1 MLFKLNYFFKERY
14 PLLEPFENG
23 VWCPLSH
30 ALPRI
35 LKETLEIK
43 DGYNPSIDSP
53 DSLELIAFV
62 VLYYD
67 GSGSHQQMKGNDID
81 INTRN
86 IIMGIYSVHV

>member
-1 MLFKLNYFFKERY
+1 M
-14 PLLEPFENG
+14 
-23 VWCPLSH
+23 WCPLSH

-35 LKETLEIK
+35 LSQTLDTK

-53 DSLELIAFV
+53 DSLELTAFI

>member
-1 MLFKLNYFFKERY
+1 M
-14 PLLEPFENG
+14 
-23 VWCPLSH
+23 WCPLSH

-35 LKETLEIK
+35 LKETLETK
-43 DGYNPSIDSP
+43 DGYNPSIDTP
-53 DSLELIAFV
+53 DSLELAAFI

-86 IIMGIYSVHV
+86 IIMGMYSVHV